1 MRQIAGLMAVVVTG
15 TALLAGCSSASGSSA
30 DDDLQVTANL
40 VAAAPAAS
48 PALSDATLP
57 GTVLPSPAAG
67 AVAVDEQT
75 HTLAI
80 ALAQPPQLRLYSL
93 ADLAAA
99 PRTVAL
105 PAAATDLTDAHPG
118 GPLLAS
124 VTSANQVVEVA
135 LPSATTTV
143 VPVPDGPTS
152 ATMIGTNLLV
162 AQESHKSLTLFT
174 GEKPTKT
181 IKGDVSPQQ
190 VVTVGKNAVLLDRYR
205 SAVFDVDPRTGT
217 VGAGLRAGD
226 GATNEVADKY
236 GDVLVTD
243 TRTGELLLFSADP
256 VLMRQRYPVP
266 GSPYGIAYDPNHN
279 LAWVTCT
286 QLNEVV
292 GYDVTGGE
300 PVEKYR
306 ISTVRQANSVAVDPE
321 TGRVIVASADGG
333 GIQVIQ
339 P

>member
-1 MRQIAGLMAVVVTG
+1 MVVAGTTM
-15 TALLAGCSSASGSSA
+15 LAGCSSSSSSSSA

-40 VAAAPAAS
+40 VAAAPAVS
-48 PALSDATLP
+48 PALSGTTPP
-57 GTVLPSPAAG
+57 GTILPSPAAG
-67 AVAVDEQT
+67 AVAVDQQT
-75 HTLAI
+75 HTLAV
-80 ALAQPPQLRLYSL
+80 AVAQPPELQLYNL
-93 ADLAAA
+93 ADLTQA
-99 PRTVAL
+99 PRTVPL
-105 PAAATDLTDAHPG
+105 PGVVTNLTDAQPG
-118 GPLLAS
+118 GPLLAP
-124 VTSANQVVEVA
+124 VTSANQVLEVA

-152 ATMIGTNLLV
+152 ATMIGTQLLV
-162 AQESHKSLTLFT
+162 AQEKHKTLELLN
-174 GEKPTKT
+174 GTKL
-181 IKGDVSPQQ
+181 IKTLAGDISPQQ
-190 VVTVGKNAVLLDRYR
+190 VVTVGKKAVLLDRYR
-205 SAVFDVDPRTGT
+205 SAVFDVDPQAGT

-256 VLMRQRYPVP
+256 VLLRQRFPVA
-266 GSPYGIAYDPNHN
+266 GSPYGIAYDPNRN

-306 ISTVRQANSVAVDPE
+306 ISTVRQPNSVAVDPE
-321 TGRVIVASADGG
+321 SGRVIVASADGG